1 MARVVYQF
9 YICFW
14 IGIELLIDEYG
25 RKKLSFYKFTVIT
38 EMAIMV
44 ILSLILNTYWAW
56 LCI

>member
-1 MARVVYQF
+1 M
-9 YICFW
+9 
-14 IGIELLIDEYG
+14 IDEYG